1 MRQELDTTPAGLVK
15 DRLRE
20 YDLLISG
27 YSYLTPVQKLAELLA
42 DIDRETITLD
52 ELDLLA
58 LRAMQGD

>member
-42 DIDRETITLD
+42 DIDRKTITLD